1 MMPAAFF
8 AFIGAM
14 FGILTVVLGAFGA
27 HALKTILDG
36 YGQSIWEKAVLYQA
50 IHALLL
56 LVLPTLSSFI
66 SPKAMNIAGYMI
78 VAGVILFSGSLYI
91 LALSGKKYF
100 GAITPVGGV
109 ALIIGWSWLAV
120 SLFKATFRS

>member
-1 MMPAAFF
+1 MPAAFF